1 MSERDAGVRLAECEE
16 RLSRQERTN
25 ALSAAVDA
33 RLEDALR
40 AREPLERVMPELLA
54 LLAEHLG
61 ARGVAVHTLDESLA
75 ERTFVHGDAPITP
88 ELLLRTSSAS
98 GTTEVP
104 GERLVSTRIDVAGE
118 DFGGAFAFF
127 DEAPGELEAMLLN
140 SFCEELDNHLAAIA
154 QARRKYEII
163 RAISDALKD
172 PVLDRGIDRAIGILE
187 RQVGF
192 ADLVLMFR
200 HEDELDRGALRYK
213 VYKDGEPW
221 IDSAR
226 PSDDPAHAYMRRHA
240 GSFLDGDDEEL
251 RAHLGITRYREEV
264 LITGVRS
271 ARVVGRLLVTSRMG
285 EFHTYDRELLDRF
298 ADYLRQR
305 IVDFNREWRQ
315 LSTTFP
321 PEVCQR
327 LLSEEG
333 YVDRWLTPRDRE
345 VAILFCD
352 IAGFTRISEQ
362 VLKTPEAIG
371 RLIDTWV
378 DEAVA
383 IIWRTGGAFDKT
395 VGDCVIALWG
405 PPFFESN
412 AEERCAA
419 ALEAARRIREL
430 TLSLVGRASL
440 PELADL
446 TEPVDVAIGL
456 NFCPVSVGFFGPND
470 DYTAFSSGMNNT
482 ARLQGVAHGGEIL
495 CMESFVRALGDDSG
509 FSEPRHAAVKNVKD
523 PLPYR
528 ALTLP
533 T

>member
-1 MSERDAGVRLAECEE
+1 MSDQDAGLRLAECEA
-16 RLSRQERTN
+16 RLSRHERVA
-25 ALSAAVDA
+25 ALSEAIDA

-40 AREPLERVMPELLA
+40 NREPLERVMPEILEVLA
-54 LLAEHLG
+54 DHLG
-61 ARGVAVHTLDESLA
+61 ARGVLVHTLDESLA

-88 ELLLRTSSAS
+88 ELLARSSS
-98 GTTEVP
+98 GPSVGEV
-104 GERLVSTRIDVAGE
+104 GGRHVVSTRIDVAGE

-127 DEAPGELEAMLLN
+127 DEPPGELHGALLGA
-140 SFCEELDNHLAAIA
+140 FCEELDNHLAAIA
-154 QARRKYEII
+154 QSRRKYEII

-172 PVLDRGIDRAIGILE
+172 PVLERGIDRAIGILE

-200 HEDELDRGALRYK
+200 HEVELDRGALRYK
-213 VYKDGEPW
+213 VYKDGQPW
-221 IDSAR
+221 VDSAR
-226 PSDDPAHAYMRRHA
+226 PSDDPSHAYLRRHA
-240 GSFLDGDDEEL
+240 RGFLDGDDEEL

-315 LSTTFP
+315 LSITFP

-333 YVDRWLTPRDRE
+333 YVERWLTPRDRE

-378 DEAVA
+378 DAAVA

-405 PPFFESN
+405 PPFFEADSK
-412 AEERCAA
+412 ERCAA
-419 ALEAARRIREL
+419 ALEAARLIREL

-446 TEPVDVAIGL
+446 TEPIDVAIGL

-470 DYTAFSSGMNNT
+470 DYTAFSSGMNNA
-482 ARLQGVAHGGEIL
+482 ARLQGVATGGEIL
-495 CMESFVRALGDDSG
+495 CMESFVAALGDDSS
-509 FSEPRHAAVKNVKD
+509 FSEPRHAVVKNVKD

-528 ALTLP
+528 ALVAR
-533 T
+533 

>member
-1 MSERDAGVRLAECEE
+1 MSRLE
-16 RLSRQERTN
+16 RLST
-25 ALSAAVDA
+25 LSEAVDV
-33 RLEDALR
+33 RLEEALR
-40 AREPLERVMPELLA
+40 RREPLERVMPDLLA
-54 LLAEHLG
+54 LLAAQLG

-75 ERTFVHGDAPITP
+75 ERTFVHGEAPITP
-88 ELLLRTSSAS
+88 DLLAHPKDAAANLALPDSKHICSM
-98 GTTEVP
+98 
-104 GERLVSTRIDVAGE
+104 RIDVAGE

-127 DEAPGELEAMLLN
+127 DEVPGELHAALLRA
-140 SFCEELDNHLAAIA
+140 FCEELDNHLAAIA
-154 QARRKYEII
+154 QARRKYENI

-172 PVLDRGIDRAIGILE
+172 PVLGRGIDRAIGILE

-213 VYKDGEPW
+213 VYKDGKPW

-226 PSDDPAHAYMRRHA
+226 PSDDPSHAYMRRHA

-251 RAHLGITRYREEV
+251 RTHLGITRYREEV

-352 IAGFTRISEQ
+352 IAGFTRLSEQ

-383 IIWRTGGAFDKT
+383 IVWRTGGAFDKT

-405 PPFFESN
+405 PPFFESDPK
-412 AEERCAA
+412 ERCRA
-419 ALEAARRIREL
+419 ALEAARLIREL
-430 TLSLVGRASL
+430 TRSLVGRASL

-446 TEPVDVAIGL
+446 TDPIDVAIGL

-482 ARLQGVAHGGEIL
+482 ARLQGVATAGEIL
-495 CMESFVRALGDDSG
+495 CMESFANAVGEGVS
-509 FSEPRHAAVKNVKD
+509 FSEPRHAAVKNVKE

-528 ALTLP
+528 AFSSGG
-533 T
+533 